1 MHLLRATAI
10 LLSFFFLFPSSLSS
24 HSAQYMAPRSRSY
37 DYTPE
42 LVAAPAIPSPS
53 PSSPSSPRGALA
65 AAVSQSSASSK
76 AEAVQIEWK
85 EWLQVRLA
93 PLGET
98 LADLAYVE
106 YISSIVQSDGE
117 SDADAEKRATLK
129 DFLGDAAAEGADL
142 DGFITD
148 VLNKSSQLNAKVRAA
163 EAAAA
168 EAGGARAAAAAA
180 AAATAARQSCVQ
192 CGVDESL
199 QIIHTDPA
207 DGNRY
212 CVECWEQYYGKGTN

>member
-1 MHLLRATAI
+1 
-10 LLSFFFLFPSSLSS
+10 
-24 HSAQYMAPRSRSY
+24 MAPRSRSY

-42 LVAAPAIPSPS
+42 LVAAPATPP
-53 PSSPSSPRGALA
+53 PSSPSSPRGALI

-76 AEAVQIEWK
+76 AEAVQIEWT

-117 SDADAEKRATLK
+117 SDADADKRATLK
-129 DFLGDAAAEGADL
+129 DFLEDAAAEGSDL

-148 VLNKSSQLNAKVRAA
+148 VLNKSSQLNAKVHAA

-168 EAGGARAAAAAA
+168 EAGGARAAAAT
-180 AAATAARQSCVQ
+180 ATAARRSCVQ